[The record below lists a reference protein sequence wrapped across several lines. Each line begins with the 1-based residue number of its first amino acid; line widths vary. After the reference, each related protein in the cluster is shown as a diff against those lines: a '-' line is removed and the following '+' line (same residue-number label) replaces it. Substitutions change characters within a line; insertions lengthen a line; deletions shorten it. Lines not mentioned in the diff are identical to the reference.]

1 MNHYFNEWY
10 KEQDTLG
17 LCTVREAAE
26 MTWFDR
32 QEIIECLEDQ
42 VDGLEDELHCV
53 RAYNDSLLKRI
64 DLLEQRVRDLQGHDD
79 LGYID
84 YKLAKA
90 AHEALKQ
97 NENL

>member
-1 MNHYFNEWY
+1 MTFEEYAATMSWRTVAERTKAKAVWHYQQASIE
-10 KEQDTLG
+10 G
-17 LCTVREAAE
+17 LK
-26 MTWFDR
+26 
-32 QEIIECLEDQ
+32 
-42 VDGLEDELHCV
+42 DELHCV

-84 YKLAKA
+84 YKLAEA

>member
-1 MNHYFNEWY
+1 MTFEEWMQKNNY
-10 KEQDTLG
+10 SLSYIDELDAEFLM
-17 LCTVREAAE
+17 REAWNYQQAS
-26 MTWFDR
+26 
-32 QEIIECLEDQ
+32 I
-42 VDGLEDELHCV
+42 DGLKDELHCV
-53 RAYNDSLLKRI
+53 RAYNDILLKRI

-84 YKLAKA
+84 YKLAEA

>member
-26 MTWFDR
+26 MAWFDR

-42 VDGLEDELHCV
+42 VDGLENELHCV
-53 RAYNDSLLKRI
+53 RAYNDELVAKVEWLQSVINNAMLPEGYELKI
-64 DLLEQRVRDLQGHDD
+64 
-79 LGYID
+79 
-84 YKLAKA
+84 K
-90 AHEALKQ
+90 EAEL
-97 NENL
+97 